1 MRLAAGPCL
10 LLFAVSG
17 SAQSL
22 EPEATELIRKNCLAC
37 HDARAKMGGLVLDS
51 REAAL
56 KGGVSGPAIV
66 PGDADASLAAQKVR
80 EGKMPA
86 GNPLPLA
93 GRELFARWIDAG
105 APWTRTLAAA
115 ERKRADKT
123 WWSLQPL
130 KKAAP
135 PDVPGIPTEWSQT
148 AIDRFVY
155 AGLVTKGLKPSPPA
169 DRRTLIRRVTFDL
182 TGLPPAPEDVE
193 AFAVDSRDDAYE
205 RLIDRLLASP
215 AYGERWGRHW
225 MDVIRFGESH
235 GYEQNHL
242 RPNAWPFR
250 DYVIR
255 SFNEDKP
262 FDRMVLEHLAGDQVA
277 PGDPDVEVGTG
288 FLVAGPH
295 DTVGNQSLAA
305 RLQQRADDL
314 DDMVNAAASAFLGL
328 TVSCAKCHD
337 HKFDPILQADYYR
350 LQAVFSG
357 VVHGERD
364 LAPAEERGRRE
375 QALKPLEESLR
386 KAEERIAEM
395 RKAAGPR
402 MEAEKPAILARY
414 RPAPDPKL
422 TEERFAATP
431 ARYVRLRIL
440 ATSSLAS
447 SQPRAAGLDEI
458 EVWTAG
464 EPGRNVALASQGSR
478 VRATSTRRAEGN
490 ENAYA
495 PQFLIDGKFDQ
506 QWFAADA
513 NPVEITVAL
522 ARTVEIGRVS
532 WSRDRTGGSQGK
544 FDGPVPSLYE
554 IEVSPDGENWKKVA
568 TSEGRLPVAT
578 AEQEELVLLDVFDP
592 GQQREWKEL
601 QQRRSELKSRIAAL
615 PKLRSAYIGR
625 FEQPSE
631 PSYLLKRGSVL
642 DRGEVIAPGSLS
654 TLSGALEGFQLDAK
668 APESERRLALAR
680 WITDPRNP
688 LTPRVLANRVWQHH
702 FGRAIAGTPSDFGF
716 NGERPANPEL
726 LDYLAGRLLE
736 LGWRLKPLH
745 KEILLS
751 AAYRQSS
758 AFEAESAA
766 VDNEARY
773 LWRFPPQRLGAEAV
787 RDSILAVSGKLN
799 RQMGGEGFR
808 LYRYTVDNVATYFPA
823 ATFGEETYRR
833 SVYHQ
838 AARSVRA
845 ELLGQF
851 DCPDSSLPEP
861 KRIVT
866 TSPLQALS
874 LMNNSFMMDQAR
886 YFAERLEREA
896 GRGKTAAQI
905 DLAFRL
911 AFGRWAVDEEK
922 RAAAVLI
929 SRHGLAAF
937 CRALFS
943 ANEFVYVM

>member
-1 MRLAAGPCL
+1 MIGV
-10 LLFAVSG
+10 LLFATSAA
-17 SAQSL
+17 AQSL

-37 HDARAKMGGLVLDS
+37 HDASARMGGLNLES

-66 PGDADASLAAQKVR
+66 PGDARASLAAQKVR
-80 EGKMPA
+80 DGKMPA
-86 GNPLPLA
+86 GNPLPPA
-93 GRELFARWIDAG
+93 SRDLFARWIDAG
-105 APWTRTLAAA
+105 APWTGNLAVA
-115 ERKRADKT
+115 RKRAGKS

-130 KKAAP
+130 RKIEP
-135 PDVPGIPTEWSQT
+135 PDLPRIPDEWSHT
-148 AIDRFVY
+148 VIDRYVF
-155 AGLVTKGLKPSPPA
+155 AGLAAKGLKPSPPA
-169 DRRTLIRRVTFDL
+169 DRRTIIRRVTFDL
-182 TGLPPAPEDVE
+182 TGLPPSPDEVE
-193 AFAVDSRDDAYE
+193 AFAADSREDAYE
-205 RLIDRLLASP
+205 RMIDRLLASP

-225 MDVIRFGESH
+225 LDVIRFGESH

-255 SFNEDKP
+255 GFNEDKP

-277 PGDPDVEVGTG
+277 PGGPDAEVGTG

-295 DTVGNQSLAA
+295 DTVGNQSRAA

-314 DDMVNAAASAFLGL
+314 DDMVNATASAFLGL
-328 TVSCAKCHD
+328 TVNCAKCHD

-357 VVHGERD
+357 VVHGERE
-364 LAPAEERGRRE
+364 LAPVEERRRRE

-386 KAEERIAEM
+386 QAEERIAKM
-395 RKAAGPR
+395 RTAAGPR
-402 MEAEKPAILARY
+402 MEMEKSAILARY
-414 RPAPDPKL
+414 RPSPDARL

-447 SQPRAAGLDEI
+447 SQPRPAGLDEI

-464 EPGRNVALASQGSR
+464 EPARNVALASLGSR
-478 VRATSTRRAEGN
+478 IRATSTRRAEGN
-490 ENAYA
+490 ENAYT
-495 PQFLIDGKFDQ
+495 PRFLIDGKFDQ

-544 FDGPVPSLYE
+544 FDGPVPSRYE
-554 IEVSPDGENWKKVA
+554 VEVSADGEVWKNVA
-568 TSEGRLPVAT
+568 ASEGRLPVAA
-578 AEQEELVLLDVFDP
+578 AEQEDLVLLAVLDP
-592 GQQREWKEL
+592 GEQSAWKEL
-601 QQRRSELKSRIAAL
+601 QQRRIELKARIDAV
-615 PKLRSAYIGR
+615 PKLSLAYIGR

-631 PSYLLKRGSVL
+631 SAYLLKRGSVL

-654 TLSGALEGFQLDAK
+654 ALSGVLEGFQLDPA
-668 APESERRLALAR
+668 APEAGRRLALAR

-702 FGRAIAGTPSDFGF
+702 FGQAISGTPSDFGF
-716 NGERPANPEL
+716 NGERPTHPEL
-726 LDYLAGRLLE
+726 LDYLAGRLLA
-736 LGWRLKPLH
+736 LGWHLKPLH
-745 KEILLS
+745 KEILLT

-758 AFEAESAA
+758 AFDSESASI
-766 VDNEARY
+766 DSEARY
-773 LWRFPPQRLGAEAV
+773 LWRYPPQRLEAEAV

-823 ATFGEETYRR
+823 AAFGQDTYRR

-866 TSPLQALS
+866 TSPLQALA
-874 LMNNSFMMDQAR
+874 LMNNAFMMDQAR
-886 YFAERLEREA
+886 FFAERLEREA

-911 AFGRWAVDEEK
+911 AFGRWAVEEEK
-922 RAAAVLI
+922 KAAATLI